1 MTVARL
7 VYYVLPDQTLCR
19 VKATMLT
26 KLLVW
31 FDIVCFLIQAAGGSM
46 MSDDDVTSSIV
57 RTGQKVYMV
66 GCGVQLG
73 FILVF
78 CGMMGRLR
86 FKMSRDS
93 RPVPN
98 LGQVKLLIWIMFAVL
113 TLIVVSARIFP
124 HPLMLSC
131 CSPC

>member
-7 VYYVLPDQTLCR
+7 VYYILPDQTLCR

-31 FDIVCFLIQAAGGSM
+31 FDIVCFIIQAGGGSM
-46 MSDDDVTSSIV
+46 MSNEDVTSSIV
-57 RTGQKVYMV
+57 RTGQQVYMA

-73 FILVF
+73 FILLF

-113 TLIVVSARIFP
+113 TLIIVSP
-124 HPLMLSC
+124 PWPSPPLLWPAC
-131 CSPC
+131 